1 MPTRVFLCWSGARSR
16 KFAEALKDWLPNT
29 LGDAVETSM
38 STQIEKGAEWFEELL
53 KALDNAACGI
63 LCLTPEAME
72 SRWVHFE
79 SGLSSERSHSF
90 PRPSRTVDRRD
101 VSSLFCMECKAAP

>member
-1 MPTRVFLCWSGARSR
+1 LNDTTDAQCVHGSDVCDFDSRVLV
-16 KFAEALKDWLPNT
+16 PNT